1 MILLGHFLLAVFF
14 VPAQIPESFGILNIR
29 EQKIYGK
36 KSAKKIGNE
45 KNFGIIV
52 LVRLTKYEEQKNE

>member
-1 MILLGHFLLAVFF
+1 M
-14 VPAQIPESFGILNIR
+14 PAQIPESFGILNIR